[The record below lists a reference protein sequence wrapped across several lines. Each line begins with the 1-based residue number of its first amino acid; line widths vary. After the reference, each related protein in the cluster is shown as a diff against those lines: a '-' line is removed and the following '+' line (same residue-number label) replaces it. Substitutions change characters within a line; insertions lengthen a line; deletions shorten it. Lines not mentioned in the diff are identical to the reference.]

1 MNDLIARILG
11 VIIPILIGLGFRLGG
26 VFGDREGDVLRA
38 FVVRFTLPVLVFFV
52 AKALNPEYVDIL
64 LHEEQCQAMLGVAI
78 VMQIMGMLM
87 IRKIVN
93 IKI

>member
-1 MNDLIARILG
+1 MPKSVEFCQL
-11 VIIPILIGLGFRLGG
+11 
-26 VFGDREGDVLRA
+26 
-38 FVVRFTLPVLVFFV
+38 V

-64 LHEEQCQAMLGVAI
+64 LHEKQGQAMLGAAI
-78 VMQIMGMLM
+78 VMQIVGMLM

>member
-1 MNDLIARILG
+1 MSG
-11 VIIPILIGLGFRLGG
+11 W
-26 VFGDREGDVLRA
+26 VLSA
-38 FVVRFTLPVLVFFV
+38 LPVFVFFI

-64 LHEEQCQAMLGVAI
+64 LYEPDGQALLGAAV

-87 IRKIVN
+87 IKKIVN